1 MALINLIYISSAIK
15 EQTDADLDAIL
26 EYSVR
31 RNKQNK
37 LTGMLLYA
45 GRNFL
50 QVLEGEEKDVDA
62 TFARIEKDARHNG
75 IIIIDRETI
84 PFRSFE
90 KWHMGFHRIKAQDV
104 VDHPGYAPFFEKDF
118 SPEKLGIFKR
128 EAFGVLLT
136 FAESYKEK
144 PYLR

>member
-1 MALINLIYISSAIK
+1 MALIHLIYISSAIK
-15 EQTDADLDAIL
+15 EQTDAELDAIL
-26 EYSVR
+26 EYSVL

-45 GRNFL
+45 GGNFL

-62 TFARIEKDARHNG
+62 AFARIEKDTRHHG

-90 KWHMGFHRIKAQDV
+90 KWHMGFHRIKAQDAV
-104 VDHPGYAPFFEKDF
+104 NHPGYAPFFEKGF
-118 SPEKLGIFKR
+118 IPEKLGIFKR

-136 FAESYKEK
+136 FAESYRDK
-144 PYLR
+144 PHLR